1 MNPAIRRRYGTA
13 VLFAAVGT
21 FSAGARL
28 GAQNPAPRA
37 AAPAQPAAARGSAAD
52 IRTLKI
58 RENVYL
64 LSGAGSNVVVQL
76 FPQGVTV
83 IDSGTAANAQA
94 VLAAIRQL
102 TPKPVVHIINTGAAA
117 EHWGGNATLAAAGRR
132 IPVDIIAADANSAGE
147 GPTIVAH
154 EDVLMR
160 LSAKSGTGTVAPER
174 AWPTDTYHSEY
185 KKLSAR
191 FHGGEAIQLVSVPK
205 ANSDGNS
212 LVWLRHADVI
222 ATGDIYSTVGY
233 PPVDL
238 AAGGTIDG
246 VIAGLNE
253 ILDLAFFDY
262 RSEGGTL
269 IVPGHGRLSDGA
281 DVAYYR
287 DMVTVIRDRVQDA
300 IEKGSTLAQVKA
312 AGLTRDY
319 DPRYGATSGS
329 WTTEMFVEAVY
340 KSLGGK

>member
-1 MNPAIRRRYGTA
+1 MKRARSFG
-13 VLFAAVGT
+13 AA
-21 FSAGARL
+21 FGAL
-28 GAQNPAPRA
+28 LLASVVAAPNAQNQAPRA
-37 AAPAQPAAARGSAAD
+37 PAAARQAAGAARAAGGD
-52 IRTLKI
+52 IRALKI
-58 RENVYL
+58 RENLYL

-83 IDSGTAANAQA
+83 VDSGTAANAQSL
-94 VLAAIRQL
+94 LAAIEQL
-102 TPKPVVHIINTGAAA
+102 SSRPVVHIINTGISPD
-117 EHWGGNATLAAAGRR
+117 HWGGNATLAAAGRR
-132 IPVDIIAADANSAGE
+132 IPVDIVAADSTTASE

-160 LSAKSGTGTVAPER
+160 LSTKAGAGTVAPER

-185 KKLSAR
+185 KKLSSR
-191 FHGGEAIQLVSVPK
+191 YHGGEAIQLVSVPK
-205 ANSDGNS
+205 ANSAGNS

-222 ATGDIYSTVGY
+222 VAGDIYSTVGY
-233 PPVDL
+233 PPIDL

-262 RSEGGTL
+262 RSEGGT
-269 IVPGHGRLSDGA
+269 IVVPGHGRLSDGA

-300 IEKGSTLAQVKA
+300 IEKGQTLAQVKA

-319 DPRYGATSGS
+319 DPRYGATSGA
-329 WTTEMFVEAVY
+329 WTTDMFVEAVY